1 MNFLQ
6 KASVPIVLGLLI
18 TWITFGTQ
26 LYHRV
31 CCTKSQDIPTLLTDN
46 GVPVI
51 TSPQSL
57 KFGLS
62 GHEPVIPAMLTAA
75 LPDLVSHLQ
84 SHPDKTL
91 QLTGQYRSDEKNTSS
106 FDNLGIGRAEA
117 FKAQL
122 VALGAPAEQILTQGE
137 ETKLLLAV
145 ADTVYNGLNFNI
157 GPIPYYHL
165 NIQDGSQFSGAIKD
179 NLVFPLSG
187 FEYKTPLAD
196 SLQNVYRLTAEYLKN
211 SPDRTILLT
220 GLYQEDE
227 TNNSV
232 YPTLGL
238 ARANA
243 AKKIL
248 TDLEVPGKQI
258 ITADSLMTNLI
269 FQEETLTGGIIYSFD
284 AAKTEEEGNNELA
297 DLKARIEGKPIILY
311 FQTNANSLELSAAQ
325 RQQFADLN
333 QYLSLVPEASVNV
346 TGHTDNVGSRVYNIN
361 LARERANFA
370 KNYLVNNGINTTQMK
385 TDSKGPDQPIAPNT
399 TEEGRAQNRRVEVTL
414 N

>member
-18 TWITFGTQ
+18 TWILFGMQ

-31 CCTKSQDIPTLLTDN
+31 CCATTPDVPLSVTD
-46 GVPVI
+46 GVSPVI
-51 TSPQSL
+51 ATPQNL

-62 GHEPVIPAMLTAA
+62 VHEPVIPKAVNAA
-75 LPDLVSHLQ
+75 LPNLASHLQ
-84 SHPDKTL
+84 NNSDKVL
-91 QLTGQYRSDEKNTSS
+91 LLTGQYRSDEKNTSN

-117 FKAQL
+117 LKAKL
-122 VALGAPAEQILTQGE
+122 VTLGAPAEQILTKGE
-137 ETKLLLAV
+137 INKLLIAV

-157 GPIPYYHL
+157 NPIPYYHL
-165 NIQDGSQFSGAIKD
+165 DIQDGTRFSENIKD
-179 NLVFPLSG
+179 NLVFPISG
-187 FEYKTPLAD
+187 FDYKKPLMD
-196 SLQNVYRLTAEYLKN
+196 SLQNVYQLTAEYLKK
-211 SPDRTILLT
+211 SPNRTIFLT
-220 GLYQEDE
+220 GLYKDNE

-248 TDLEVPGKQI
+248 TDLNVPGKQI
-258 ITADSLMTNLI
+258 ITKDSLMNSLI
-269 FQEETLTGGIIYSFD
+269 FQKNTLTGGIIYSFN
-284 AAKTEEEGNNELA
+284 ATKTEEEGNNELA
-297 DLKARIEGKPIILY
+297 DLKARLQAAPIILY
-311 FQTNANSLELSAAQ
+311 FQTNANSLQLSATQ

-333 QYLSLVPEASVNV
+333 KYLSLVPTASATV
-346 TGHTDNVGSRVYNIN
+346 TGHTDNRGNRNYNIN

-370 KNYLVNNGINTTQMK
+370 KNYLVNNGINTNQMK
-385 TDSKGPDQPIAPNT
+385 TTSKGPDQPIETNNT
-399 TEEGRAQNRRVEVTL
+399 EAGRAKNRRVEVTL